1 MPELSEIRIMSE
13 FINSKS
19 SGIYYQSARKS
30 EEKKSNTDLS
40 PLNENGPFRINADS
54 RGKELRLTFDFNGN
68 KRTLFF
74 MMGMSANWFFV
85 SPGEVYPKHTHLI
98 FKSNAGT
105 LCLHDM
111 RRFARW
117 KWSDNWGADRGP
129 DPVKE
134 HQEFIDNILNNLSH
148 RDFQKPMMEVIMNQ
162 KWFNGI
168 GNYLRAE
175 ILGRIDG
182 NPLWPAWAYI
192 EKFGDQLMFLCKQM
206 PQEAYILGGG
216 QFKDW
221 YNYEDQQGEKWSSFQ
236 DWIKFYQRKDNALG
250 ILDKTG
256 RRFWID
262 RKWEKFIQ

>member
-19 SGIYYQSARKS
+19 SGIYYRSARKS

-40 PLNENGPFRINADS
+40 PLNENLQFKIKADS
-54 RGKELRLTFDFNGN
+54 RGKELRMTFDFGGKN
-68 KRTLFF
+68 LSMFF
-74 MMGMSANWFFV
+74 MMGMSANWAFV
-85 SPGEVYPKHTHLI
+85 APGEIYPKHSHLI
-98 FKSNAGT
+98 FSSNAGT
-105 LCLHDM
+105 LCLHDV

-117 KWSDNWGADRGP
+117 KWSDSWSQDRGP

-134 HQEFIDNILNNLSH
+134 HPEFISNIISSISN
-148 RDFQKPMMEVIMNQ
+148 RDFKKPILELIMNQ

-175 ILGRIDG
+175 ILGRIDCD
-182 NPLWPAWAYI
+182 PTWPACVYI
-192 EKFGDQLMFLCKQM
+192 EKHGDELFHLCKQI
-206 PQEAYILGGG
+206 PQEAYVLGGG

-221 YNYEDQQGEKWSSFQ
+221 YNYEDQQGEKWNTFQ
-236 DWIKFYQRKDNALG
+236 DWVQFYQRKDRAIG
-250 ILDKTG
+250 IVDKTG

-262 RKWEKFIQ
+262 KKWRK

>member
-1 MPELSEIRIMSE
+1 
-13 FINSKS
+13 
-19 SGIYYQSARKS
+19 
-30 EEKKSNTDLS
+30 
-40 PLNENGPFRINADS
+40 
-54 RGKELRLTFDFNGN
+54 
-68 KRTLFF
+68 
-74 MMGMSANWFFV
+74 MMGMSANWAFV
-85 SPGEVYPKHTHLI
+85 RPGETYPKHTHLI
-98 FKSNAGT
+98 FTSSEGT

-117 KWSDNWGADRGP
+117 KWADDWGLDRGP

-134 HQEFIDNILNNLSH
+134 DKKFIENIQNNISH
-148 RDFQKPMMEVIMNQ
+148 RDFKKPMMEVIMNQ

-192 EKFGDQLMFLCKQM
+192 EKFGDELFHLCKQM
-206 PQEAYILGGG
+206 PQEAYVLGGG

-221 YNYEDQQGEKWSSFQ
+221 YNYEDQQGEKWNSFQ
-236 DWIKFYQRKDNALG
+236 DWIQFYQRKDKAIG

-262 RKWEKFIQ
+262 RRWEKFIQ